1 MAFKIPAQLHRDIE
15 ITQFTMDSI
24 VFEKNIGNGA
34 SGVADLV
41 KQVVITGTLLEKS
54 F

>member
-1 MAFKIPAQLHRDIE
+1 
-15 ITQFTMDSI
+15 MDSI

-41 KQVVITGTLLEKS
+41 KGKHLVS
-54 F
+54 FFRGGFTVKQLAA

>member
-1 MAFKIPAQLHRDIE
+1 MAFKIPAQLHGDIE

-24 VFEKNIGNGA
+24 VFERNIGNGA

-41 KQVVITGTLLEKS
+41 KHFQSSKEIKL
-54 F
+54 